1 MFLSTTSTTKG
12 ANLDEMKSIRNNVV
26 STLIDLTRGGREIS
40 GQWDI
45 KTKLKKFV
53 AMTRKDCVQNS
64 LIMHDDGL

>member
-1 MFLSTTSTTKG
+1 
-12 ANLDEMKSIRNNVV
+12 MKSIRNNVV
-26 STLIDLTRGGREIS
+26 STLIDLTRGGREIR